1 MSAMKTDISWNF
13 LGLAAACLAAWL
25 ALVVWPQMAAIE
37 TFVFVLLAW
46 IISVCVHEYSH
57 AATASAFGD
66 TTIAD
71 SGYLTLDP
79 VKYINGPT
87 SLIFPILALVMG
99 GVALPGA
106 AVMIRNDLIRRRWQQ
121 SLVALAGPAS
131 TLLIAIVVL
140 ILAQITQ
147 GSVAGDALMLL
158 FFFELMAFVLNIL
171 PIPGLDGFGAL
182 QPFLPR
188 RIQAVLTSKFMGMIN
203 LALFAL
209 IFFFGYKVIVPL
221 MALIIRPLDIDMHPV
236 WLAFDRFQFWR

>member
-1 MSAMKTDISWNF
+1 MKTDISWNF
-13 LGLAAACLAAWL
+13 LGLATACLAAWL
-25 ALVVWPQMAAIE
+25 LLVIWPQMAAIE

-46 IISVCVHEYSH
+46 VISVCIHEYSH

-66 TTIAD
+66 TTIAQ

-106 AVMIRNDLIRRRWQQ
+106 AVMIRNDLIRKPWQQ

-131 TLLIAIVVL
+131 TLVIAVIVL
-140 ILAQITQ
+140 ILAQLTQ
-147 GSVAGDALMLL
+147 GSPAGDALMLL

-171 PIPGLDGFGAL
+171 PIPGLDGFGAIR
-182 QPFLPR
+182 PFLPR
-188 RIQAVLTSKFMGMIN
+188 SVQAILSSKLMAMIN
-203 LALFAL
+203 LGLFAL
-209 IFFFGYKVIVPL
+209 IFFFGYKIIVPL
-221 MALIIRPLDIDMHPV
+221 MALIIRPLHIDMHPV

>member
-1 MSAMKTDISWNF
+1 MKTDISWNF
-13 LGLAAACLAAWL
+13 IGLVAACLGAWL
-25 ALVVWPQMAAIE
+25 ALLLWPDFATFE
-37 TFVFVLLAW
+37 TFAFVLLAW

-66 TTIAD
+66 TSIAA

-106 AVMIRNDLIRRRWQQ
+106 AVMIRHDLIPSKVQQ

-131 TLLIAIVVL
+131 TLVMAAIAL
-140 ILAQITQ
+140 LMAQAC
-147 GSVAGDALMLL
+147 GDGVAGDALMLL
-158 FFFELMAFVLNIL
+158 AFFELMAFVLNIL
-171 PIPGLDGFGAL
+171 PVPGFDGFAAIR
-182 QPFLPR
+182 PFLPWR
-188 RIQAVLTSKFMGMIN
+188 LQGFLSGQAMGMIN

-221 MALIIRPLDIDMHPV
+221 MGFIIRPLHLDMEPV
-236 WLAFDRFQFWR
+236 WRGFHRFQFWR